1 MSAIAPEQQ
10 ALIDRLVAVLSADAR
25 IESVWL
31 YGSLARGE
39 GDAWSDV
46 DLVAVVAEDVLS
58 AAVREYGSDLSAVA
72 EIVHKQVLFGRI
84 IHAVTE
90 EWGRFDLTF
99 ATPAELA
106 PRDAGAHVRLFA
118 REGAAAPAGGAPPV
132 RAATVA
138 EVEAL
143 IREFLRVIGL
153 APVGFGRAD
162 YILLLDG
169 GVLLRTMIVDLML
182 AENGRAR
189 SERGAKRLTQML
201 TPAQIATLEELP
213 PLLATRES
221 AWAFNVAAA
230 RLFLP
235 RAKALAAKLGVPW
248 PTAFEDAT
256 RAHLQRALGLVI

>member
-1 MSAIAPEQQ
+1 MVADD
-10 ALIDRLVAVLSADAR
+10 ALNVTVAA
-25 IESVWL
+25 
-31 YGSLARGE
+31 YGA
-39 GDAWSDV
+39 
-46 DLVAVVAEDVLS
+46 
-58 AAVREYGSDLSAVA
+58 DLSAVA

-84 IHAVTE
+84 VHAVKE
-90 EWGRFDLTF
+90 DWGRFDITF
-99 ATPAELA
+99 VTPAELA

-118 REGAAAPAGGAPPV
+118 RDGAASPTGGVAPV
-132 RAATVA
+132 RAASA
-138 EVEAL
+138 GEVEAL
-143 IREFLRVIGL
+143 IREFLRVLGL

-213 PLLATRES
+213 PLIAARES